1 MCDANAV
8 SISELKQ
15 DQQKL
20 QDICLE
26 QEEELKSLKAQLQHE
41 EEENKLLMEEINKK
55 TLSFKNIQMT
65 GKQHF
70 ILDFQIS
77 IP

>member
-20 QDICLE
+20 QDICHE